1 MSLMY
6 RQLLEHLKAMSEE
19 ELSCDVTALVT
30 DAGEFVPV
38 KALVYT
44 DHTDVLDKGHP
55 YLMV

>member
-6 RQLLEHLKAMSEE
+6 RQLRDMLNAMTEE
-19 ELSCDVTALVT
+19 ELSCDVTALLT

-38 KALVYT
+38 SALVYA

-55 YLMV
+55 YFMV